1 VSDRGRRL
9 TLFLPVVV
17 TVVLA
22 GVIGALVIVQQQKQ
36 SDRVAA
42 ADAAAEA
49 YLSDVGMF
57 KGAVAREIRGAR
69 TAAPADLRRVLKTAV
84 ADPPRLAGAPSSGVT
99 RSASYA
105 AAQET
110 EAGLLQPYRRLD
122 RVLRKAA
129 VARTFV
135 AASRDAL
142 ALRASDYVGST
153 AIDDSRRI
161 RSELIPAFSAARDR
175 LAAVPVPDGQERLAA
190 TVVDAVQY
198 VIDQATTLAV
208 SIEANHS
215 FSFTYSEQFQ
225 AAAEAVD
232 GYAAVVDGD
241 VTEAIDTIVV
251 GAP

>member
-1 VSDRGRRL
+1 MSDRGRRL
-9 TLFLPVVV
+9 ALFLPVVV

-22 GVIGALVIVQQQKQ
+22 AVIGASVVVQQQKQ
-36 SDRVAA
+36 SDRLAA

-49 YLSDVGMF
+49 FMSDVGMF

-69 TAAPADLRRVLKTAV
+69 TAEPADLRRVLRTAL
-84 ADPPRLAGAPSSGVT
+84 ADPPRLGGAPSSGVT
-99 RSASYA
+99 RSTAYA

-122 RVLRKAA
+122 RALKEGA
-129 VARTFV
+129 VAHTFIT
-135 AASRDAL
+135 ASREAL

-153 AIDDSRRI
+153 VLDDSRRI
-161 RSELIPAFSAARDR
+161 RSDLIPAFVAARDR
-175 LAAVPVPDGQERLAA
+175 LVAVPVPDGQEQLAA
-190 TVVDAVQY
+190 TVRDAVQY
-198 VIDQATTLAV
+198 VIDQATTLAA
-208 SIEANHS
+208 SIEANRS
-215 FSFTYSEQFQ
+215 FSFTYSDQFQ

-251 GAP
+251 AAP